1 MRPLLVCG
9 TVNVETVFAL
19 KDDMLPSGG
28 GVFRDALHMNVS
40 GVGANL
46 TYGLQRL
53 GSPVRLLTL
62 AATDPAGAFV
72 RSRFNGVEAHFVTT
86 RVTPQTLALVRPDGR
101 HTFYRDP
108 GDTPDAPAPTAEFSS
123 LLPGCA
129 AVLMTNVGW
138 TRDLLPVARQAAL
151 PMLTDVQNIAALDSP
166 YDAPYFAAADVLL
179 LSAERLTNPAA
190 FARELLNRS
199 SARLI
204 VAGLGH
210 EGALLLERGSDQLH
224 HQAAFPVQAVHQG
237 GAGDALAAAFAH
249 FLFTAGLEP
258 RRALHLA
265 CAAAAF
271 KLQTFGSGCGHATE
285 AEVMACIGSVQRP

>member
-9 TVNVETVFAL
+9 TVNVETVFGLEDA
-19 KDDMLPSGG
+19 MLPSGG
-28 GVFRDALHMNVS
+28 GVFRDALHLNVS

-46 TYGLQRL
+46 VFGLQRL

-62 AATDPAGAFV
+62 AAPDPAGEFV
-72 RSRFNGVEAHFVTT
+72 RSRFGGVDAQFVAT
-86 RVTPQTLALVRPDGR
+86 RITPQTLALVRPDGT

-108 GDTPDAPAPTAEFSS
+108 GDTPEAPSPTAEFST

-138 TRDLLPVARQAAL
+138 TRDLLPVARSAAV
-151 PMLTDVQNIAALDSP
+151 PILTDVQNIAALDHL
-166 YDAPYFAAADVLL
+166 YDAPYLAAANVLL

-190 FARELLNRS
+190 FVRELLHRS
-199 SARLI
+199 SARWI
-204 VAGLGH
+204 VAGLGR
-210 EGALLLERGSDQLH
+210 EGALLLERGSDHIH

-249 FLFTAGLEP
+249 FLFTADLEP

-265 CAAAAF
+265 CAAAAL

-285 AEVMACIGSVQRP
+285 AEVMAYVESMRSL